1 MAPLLDRIQRTIF
14 RHNLIPR
21 DGCVIAAVSGGSD
34 SVALAHLLHRVSGP
48 GAFGLVGL
56 AHLNHQLRGESA
68 DADEEFCRA
77 LAAELALP
85 IHVEVADVRLLAR
98 ERRTSIEGAA
108 RDARLAFFSRVA
120 SETGADRV
128 AVGHTRDDQ
137 AETFLLR
144 LVRGAGT
151 RGLSGVYPR
160 YGVVVR
166 PLLDV
171 SREELRGFLRTH
183 GIPFREDETN
193 DDLSIPRNRVRRE
206 LIPYLQEHFSPAI
219 ADVLA
224 REAEIARADADW
236 LDSAANTA
244 ARTVVS
250 LEEDLVRVDTATLRE
265 MPPAIARRVAM
276 DAMKHGAPRR
286 FFGFDHVETFG
297 RLVTGEIAAASLPG
311 LRAVRE
317 GNELVLVPAASPPS
331 DAEVARCFCYSLSI
345 PGQVGVAEAGLTV
358 SAERFSKAAV
368 PDLSRLAS
376 RGSSV
381 AVDAVNLADAL
392 TVRSRQPGDTFR
404 PLGLRGSKKLQDL
417 FVDRKIPRRE
427 RDRIPL
433 VVDPT
438 GRIVWIVGQ
447 AVSED
452 FRVTE
457 GTRSVILLKAKHL
470 GGIG

>member
-1 MAPLLDRIQRTIF
+1 MAPLLDRVRRAILS
-14 RHNLIPR
+14 HNLIPR
-21 DGCVIAAVSGGSD
+21 DGRVLAAVSGGSD
-34 SVALAHLLHRVSGP
+34 SVSLVHFLHRLSGP
-48 GAFGLVGL
+48 GMFGLVGL
-56 AHLNHQLRGESA
+56 AHLHHQLRGESA

-77 LAAELALP
+77 LAAELSLP
-85 IHVEVADVRLLAR
+85 IHVEVADVRSLAR
-98 ERRTSIEGAA
+98 ERRTSIEDAA
-108 RDARLAFFSRVA
+108 RDARLTFFSRVA

-171 SREELRGFLRTH
+171 TREELRGFLRTH

-250 LEEDLVRVDTATLRE
+250 GEGDLVRVDAVTLRT
-265 MPPAIARRVAM
+265 MPRAIARRVAM
-276 DAMKHGAPRR
+276 DAMKQGAPQR

-297 RLVTGEIAAASLPG
+297 RLVAGEIAAASLPG

-317 GNELVLVPAASPPS
+317 GNALVLVPTASAEP
-331 DAEVARCFCYSLSI
+331 DAEDATCFCYSLSI
-345 PGQVGVAEAGLTV
+345 PGQVGVVEAGLTV
-358 SAERFSKAAV
+358 SAERCSKAGL
-368 PDLSRLAS
+368 PDPSRLTS
-376 RGSSV
+376 RGGSV
-381 AVDAVNLADAL
+381 AVDAANLAGAL

-404 PLGLRGSKKLQDL
+404 PLGLHGSKKLQDM
-417 FVDRKIPRRE
+417 FVDRKIPRHE

-433 VVDPT
+433 VIDPV

-457 GTRSVILLKAKHL
+457 GTRSVILLTAKHL
-470 GGIG
+470 GGLG